1 MKKRSGR
8 RTLKVNLRDQQ
19 AERSEDNAHLH
30 IEKFYVVLNP
40 LKPVLEVADGD
51 NKINPQN
58 PKKDGDRHGN
68 FSYEF

>member
-1 MKKRSGR
+1 MES
-8 RTLKVNLRDQQ
+8 LDDQQ
-19 AERSEDNAHLH
+19 TEWNEVNAHLY
-30 IEKFYVVLNP
+30 IEWILCVLNP

-51 NKINPQN
+51 NKINLQN

>member
-1 MKKRSGR
+1 MESLG
-8 RTLKVNLRDQQ
+8 DQQ
-19 AERSEDNAHLH
+19 AEWNEVNVHLH

-51 NKINPQN
+51 NKIKPKD
-58 PKKDGDRHGN
+58 PKKDGDRYGN